1 MHFVHRAPRRA
12 PWVHRLILL
21 SVVGLLAGAVLPDAL
36 AQDPERFV
44 VRGTVIDAATEAPLP
59 GASVDVVGRDEG
71 GATDVDG
78 RYAIR
83 LPEGRYIIE
92 VAFVGYTSTRR
103 SIDLSGDTTLD
114 VALERRTIDLDEIRV
129 TGQADRLGSLEIGVE
144 RLPVRELEELPT
156 FLGSVD
162 IVRSLLQLPGV
173 SSVGEGAAGFN
184 VRGGNVDQ
192 NLILFEDAPVYYP
205 SHLFGFFSPFNA
217 DVVSDVTLYKA
228 GIPPSY
234 GGRAS
239 AVLDVQ
245 QKTGDA
251 DSFHGRGGIGPVTS
265 RLMIEGP
272 IVKDRTSF
280 LVASRLSH
288 VNWVLDLTDNEDLNN
303 GDAFFNDV
311 NVGLTHRF
319 GPRTELAVTGYRS
332 FDDFALLDTT
342 YAYTTN
348 NLAVEWR
355 HLVNDRWTANVK
367 AIAADYGFTVNDE
380 EPSNAFE
387 LDARVRSYGLSADL
401 TWKAGERHTVNAGL
415 STQYVDIEPARI
427 RPDDPGSSI
436 TAFRQPSEYALESA
450 VYLGD
455 DVSLSDRLKVRVGM
469 RVSLFNQ
476 FGPTSTLLF
485 AGNQPRSRQSV
496 VDTVT
501 VGRGDVAQ
509 TYAGIEPRVA
519 ARYRLDAKRSV
530 KLSYTRMRQYL
541 HQLSNT
547 EAVTPLDVWHVSDR
561 YRSPQ
566 IGDQVSLGYYRD
578 FRDGR
583 VTASVE
589 TYYKW
594 LQDIIDFKGGTDL
607 LVNDALAADLLN
619 GRGRSYGLE
628 FYLNKPTGQ
637 HSGSL
642 SYTFSRTER
651 QVDGAFE
658 EEQINDGDW
667 YPANFDHPHELSI
680 AYRYTG
686 DDPRV
691 SWNFNFVY
699 RTGRPVTF
707 PVSKFVIDDIPVA
720 DFSNRNEVRI
730 SDYHRLDLSLRLDLE
745 RRENR
750 GWNASW
756 TFSVYNVYGRRNAYS
771 VFFGR
776 KDGGTVPQAYKLSVF
791 GTVFPSLTYT
801 FEF

>member
-1 MHFVHRAPRRA
+1 VR
-12 PWVHRLILL
+12 RLILF
-21 SVVGLLAGAVLPDAL
+21 SIIGLLVGAVVPEAL
-36 AQDPERFV
+36 AQDLERFD
-44 VRGTVIDAATEAPLP
+44 VRGTVIDAATETPLP

-71 GATDVDG
+71 GATDAEG

-83 LPEGRYIIE
+83 LPEGRYTIE

-103 SIDLSGDTTLD
+103 TINLSGDTTLD

-129 TGQADRLGSLEIGVE
+129 TGQADRLESLEIGVE

-173 SSVGEGAAGFN
+173 SSVGDGAAGFN

-192 NLILFEDAPVYYP
+192 NLILFEDTPVYYP

-228 GIPPSY
+228 GVPPSY

-251 DSFHGRGGIGPVTS
+251 TSFHGRGGIGPITS

-272 IVKDRTSF
+272 IVKNRTSF
-280 LVASRLSH
+280 LAASRVSY
-288 VNWVLDLTDNEDLNN
+288 VNWILDLTDNEDLNN
-303 GDAFFNDV
+303 SDAFFNDV

-319 GPRTELAVTGYRS
+319 GPRTEVQVTGYRS

-355 HLVNDRWTANVK
+355 RLVDERWTANVK
-367 AIAADYGFTVNDE
+367 AVAADYGFTVTDDE
-380 EPSNAFE
+380 PGSAFE
-387 LDARVRSYGLSADL
+387 LDAQVRSFGLSADV
-401 TWKAGERHTVNAGL
+401 TWKAGERHTVDAGL
-415 STQYVDIEPARI
+415 STQYFEIDPARI
-427 RPDDPGSSI
+427 RPDGPISSI
-436 TAFRQPSEYALESA
+436 TAFRQPPEYALESA
-450 VYLGD
+450 AYLGD
-455 DVSLSDRLKVRVGM
+455 DLSLTERLKVRGGL

-476 FGPTSTLLF
+476 FGPASTLVF
-485 AGNQPRSRQSV
+485 ADGQPRSRSSV
-496 VDTVT
+496 IDTVAA
-501 VGRGDVAQ
+501 GRGEVTQ
-509 TYAGIEPRVA
+509 TYAGIEPRIA
-519 ARYRLDAKRSV
+519 ARYRLDAKRSLKV
-530 KLSYTRMRQYL
+530 SYTRLRQYL

-607 LVNDALAADLLN
+607 LVNDALAADLLS
-619 GRGRSYGLE
+619 GRGRSYGVEL
-628 FYLNKPTGQ
+628 YLHKPAGQ

-642 SYTFSRTER
+642 SYTFSRAER
-651 QVDGAFE
+651 RVAGAFE
-658 EEQINDGDW
+658 EERINDGDW
-667 YPANFDHPHELSI
+667 YPANFDRPHDLSL

-707 PVSKFVIDDIPVA
+707 PVSKFVVDGIPVA
-720 DFSNRNEVRI
+720 DFSNRNQVRI
-730 SDYHRLDLSLRLDLE
+730 PDYHRLDLSLRLDLE

-756 TFSVYNVYGRRNAYS
+756 TFSVFNVYGRRNAYS